1 MTSIET
7 PAPVP
12 EQGTH
17 RALRLAIGAAAV
29 VGLMLGVA
37 QFSDIVGPFFL
48 ALNLM
53 IVVWPVQRF
62 LSGHMPRVVA
72 SILSGLVAIVIL
84 GLFFWAIGWAASLFV
99 QEIPLYKD
107 EFQTL
112 YDQALNMLSQWGITS
127 STIIDQLKSINPS
140 SVVSVV
146 GSLISN
152 VGSVVSLL
160 VVVISVLLFMIV
172 DSVDCRTR
180 MERLGEKHNPVLV
193 LALQSF
199 AQGVRSYWVTS
210 TVFGLGVSLLTY
222 GGLALY
228 GIPLAIVWAV
238 LSFVTN
244 YIPNVG
250 FIIGLV
256 PAAVMGLLAKG
267 PIGALY
273 VIALYSILNFVIQ
286 SVIQPKVTGDAV
298 GVTSTVSFLSLL
310 VWAVVLGPLGALLA
324 LPATLFVKALVIDA
338 DPKSRWVN
346 AIIASNPRTSSE
358 EPIIATDEV
367 EPIDPLVPQPVP
379 APNAGV
385 FEAARRA
392 AEDSDDEEADAEESP
407 DDVRAAPRR
416 SAIELDEPLDE
427 PVLATDDAPVG
438 AADVDPVRVADDEL
452 VDGAVAGAEP
462 QGLADEA
469 VADDSST
476 EVSVEESVE
485 ESVGDVADQ
494 ADAETLLPEDP
505 EPEELEAD
513 SLRAEVEPH
522 EEARAVSDATVAVEE
537 QGTEAAGET
546 PREVAEE
553 PASDAAVATDETVD
567 ESDDADDVPRRA
579 SDDERLDHETDDAEL
594 DTWPVFQ
601 KSATPY
607 WTSANA
613 HQD

>member
-7 PAPVP
+7 RAPVP

-29 VGLMLGVA
+29 VVLMLGVA

-62 LSGHMPRVVA
+62 LSRRVPRVVA
-72 SILSGLVAIVIL
+72 AILAGLLAIVIL

-107 EFQTL
+107 QFQSM
-112 YDQALNMLSQWGITS
+112 YDQALNMLASFGVTS
-127 STIIDQLKSINPS
+127 SQIIDQLKSINPS

-146 GSLISN
+146 RSLISN
-152 VGSVVSLL
+152 VGAVVSLL
-160 VVVISVLLFMIV
+160 VIVISVLLFMIV
-172 DSVDCRTR
+172 DSVDFETR
-180 MERLGEKHNPVLV
+180 LERLGEKHNPILV

-210 TVFGLGVSLLTY
+210 TVFGLGVSLLTW
-222 GGLALY
+222 GGLAAY
-228 GIPLAIVWAV
+228 GIPLAVVWAV

-324 LPATLFVKALVIDA
+324 LPATLFVKALVVDA
-338 DPKSRWVN
+338 DPRARWIN
-346 AIIASNPRTSSE
+346 ALIASNPKTSAE
-358 EPIIATDEV
+358 EPIIDTEEV
-367 EPIDPLVPQPVP
+367 DHVDPLVPQPVP
-379 APNAGV
+379 ARDSGV
-385 FEAARRA
+385 FDPEVPRRA
-392 AEDSDDEEADAEESP
+392 AEVAEETDAEEDL

-416 SAIELDEPLDE
+416 SAVELDDPTLDEPARVAEAPVVDESISEEPLPEALVAEGSPAEHAAEGSPAAHAAEE
-427 PVLATDDAPVG
+427 PVVEDAVAVEPLADDATIEESPEEQPIAE
-438 AADVDPVRVADDEL
+438 AAAAEAPAGEEPAGEEPVADEH
-452 VDGAVAGAEP
+452 AGEEPAAE
-462 QGLADEA
+462 A
-469 VADDSST
+469 
-476 EVSVEESVE
+476 EVSEPADEESVP
-485 ESVGDVADQ
+485 
-494 ADAETLLPEDP
+494 AEAED
-505 EPEELEAD
+505 E
-513 SLRAEVEPH
+513 
-522 EEARAVSDATVAVEE
+522 EEA
-537 QGTEAAGET
+537 
-546 PREVAEE
+546 
-553 PASDAAVATDETVD
+553 
-567 ESDDADDVPRRA
+567 PRRA
-579 SDDERLDHETDDAEL
+579 SGEVRAEHDANEVEAGA
-594 DTWPVFQ
+594 WPVFQ

-607 WTSANA
+607 WTGAHA

>member
-7 PAPVP
+7 PATPAD
-12 EQGTH
+12 QGTH

-29 VGLMLGVA
+29 VVLMLGVA

-72 SILSGLVAIVIL
+72 SILSGLLAIVIL

-107 EFQTL
+107 QFQTM
-112 YDQALNMLSQWGITS
+112 YDQALNMLSQFGVTS
-127 STIIDQLKSINPS
+127 SQIIDQLKSVNPS

-152 VGSVVSLL
+152 IGSVVSLL
-160 VVVISVLLFMIV
+160 VVVVTVLLFMIV
-172 DSVDCRTR
+172 DSIDFQTR
-180 MERLGEKHNPVLV
+180 MERLGERHNPVLV

-210 TVFGLGVSLLTY
+210 TIFGLGVSLLTW
-222 GGLALY
+222 GGLAAY

-298 GVTSTVSFLSLL
+298 GVTSTVSFMSLL

-324 LPATLFVKALVIDA
+324 LPATLFVKALVVDA
-338 DPKSRWVN
+338 DPKARWIN

-358 EPIIATDEV
+358 EPVFDTDEV
-367 EPIDPLVPQPVP
+367 DHVDPLMPQPAP
-379 APNAGV
+379 AQDSGV
-385 FEAARRA
+385 F
-392 AEDSDDEEADAEESP
+392 
-407 DDVRAAPRR
+407 
-416 SAIELDEPLDE
+416 
-427 PVLATDDAPVG
+427 
-438 AADVDPVRVADDEL
+438 DP
-452 VDGAVAGAEP
+452 
-462 QGLADEA
+462 
-469 VADDSST
+469 
-476 EVSVEESVE
+476 
-485 ESVGDVADQ
+485 
-494 ADAETLLPEDP
+494 
-505 EPEELEAD
+505 
-513 SLRAEVEPH
+513 
-522 EEARAVSDATVAVEE
+522 
-537 QGTEAAGET
+537 
-546 PREVAEE
+546 
-553 PASDAAVATDETVD
+553 
-567 ESDDADDVPRRA
+567 DVPRRA
-579 SDDERLDHETDDAEL
+579 AEVAEENDAEESLEDVRAVPRRSAVEL
-594 DTWPVFQ
+594 DEPALDEPARLAEEPGLDEPVAAAPSDEVASVEDHVVEESVVEEPVVEELAVEEPVAEDSFAGEPTADEPTADEPAADEKTVADLVDEQSADRTVADEPTHESGDEPVVEETVGQEPGAEAPLPEPEPEPADAQDEDEAPRRASDEVRAEDDTDESDGWPVFQ

-607 WTSANA
+607 WTGA
-613 HQD
+613 HAHSED

>member
-7 PAPVP
+7 PAPAP

-29 VGLMLGVA
+29 VVLMLGVS

-62 LSGHMPRVVA
+62 LAGHMPRALA
-72 SILSGLVAIVIL
+72 SILSGLLAIVIL

-107 EFQTL
+107 QFQTM
-112 YDQALNMLSQWGITS
+112 YDQALNLLSQYGVTS
-127 STIIDQLKSINPS
+127 SQIIEQLQSINPS

-152 VGSVVSLL
+152 IGSVVSLL
-160 VVVISVLLFMIV
+160 VVVITVLLFMIV
-172 DSVDCRTR
+172 DSIDFQTR
-180 MERLGEKHNPVLV
+180 MERLGERHNPVLV

-210 TVFGLGVSLLTY
+210 TIFGLGVSLLTY
-222 GGLALY
+222 GGLAAY

-273 VIALYSILNFVIQ
+273 VIALYAVLNFVIQ

-324 LPATLFVKALVIDA
+324 LPATLFVKALVVDA
-338 DPKSRWVN
+338 DPEARWIN
-346 AIIASNPRTSSE
+346 AIIASNPKTSSE
-358 EPIIATDEV
+358 EPIIATEKVDHV
-367 EPIDPLVPQPVP
+367 DPLVPQIAP
-379 APNAGV
+379 AGDSGI
-385 FEAARRA
+385 FE
-392 AEDSDDEEADAEESP
+392 
-407 DDVRAAPRR
+407 
-416 SAIELDEPLDE
+416 
-427 PVLATDDAPVG
+427 
-438 AADVDPVRVADDEL
+438 
-452 VDGAVAGAEP
+452 
-462 QGLADEA
+462 
-469 VADDSST
+469 
-476 EVSVEESVE
+476 
-485 ESVGDVADQ
+485 
-494 ADAETLLPEDP
+494 
-505 EPEELEAD
+505 
-513 SLRAEVEPH
+513 H
-522 EEARAVSDATVAVEE
+522 
-537 QGTEAAGET
+537 
-546 PREVAEE
+546 
-553 PASDAAVATDETVD
+553 
-567 ESDDADDVPRRA
+567 DVPRRA
-579 SDDERLDHETDDAEL
+579 AEVAEENDAEENLDDVRAVPRRSAMELDDPTLDEPVRAADEPVVEEPVVESSVVVVPEALVAEGASADEPAVETPEIEDSGDVTPPAEDAVEESSEDAIAEPSVVEEPTAEVTSDEPVAEVDAAEAAVEEPAAEVEESPTAADEQKMDAEADVEAEDEAPRRASDEVRADHEDEIDTDG
-594 DTWPVFQ
+594 WPVFQ

-607 WTSANA
+607 WTGAHV

>member
-7 PAPVP
+7 PAPAP

-17 RALRLAIGAAAV
+17 RALRLAVGAAAV
-29 VGLMLGVA
+29 VVLMLGVS

-62 LSGHMPRVVA
+62 LAGHMPRVLA
-72 SILSGLVAIVIL
+72 SILSGLLAIVIL

-107 EFQTL
+107 QFQTM
-112 YDQALNMLSQWGITS
+112 YDQALNMLSQFGVTS
-127 STIIDQLKSINPS
+127 SQIIDQLKSINPS

-152 VGSVVSLL
+152 IGSVVSLL
-160 VVVISVLLFMIV
+160 VVVITVLLFMIV
-172 DSVDCRTR
+172 DSIDFQTR

-210 TVFGLGVSLLTY
+210 TVFGLGVSLLTW
-222 GGLALY
+222 GGLAAY

-273 VIALYSILNFVIQ
+273 VIALYAVLNFVIQ

-298 GVTSTVSFLSLL
+298 GVTSTVSFMSLL

-324 LPATLFVKALVIDA
+324 LPATLFIKALVVDA
-338 DPKSRWVN
+338 DPKARWIN

-358 EPIIATDEV
+358 EPIIDTEEV
-367 EPIDPLVPQPVP
+367 DHVDPLVSQPVP
-379 APNAGV
+379 AGDSGV
-385 FEAARRA
+385 FDPEVPRRA
-392 AEDSDDEEADAEESP
+392 AEVAEENDAEERL
-407 DDVRAAPRR
+407 DDVRVAPRR
-416 SAIELDEPLDE
+416 SAVELEHPTLDE
-427 PVLATDDAPVG
+427 PVRAVDEPAAEEAVIASSSAAAPMPEAFVSEWSAADESAAEAPVEGSGEPAPLAEAASG
-438 AADVDPVRVADDEL
+438 AESS
-452 VDGAVAGAEP
+452 DGAVAEP
-462 QGLADEA
+462 GVMEELR
-469 VADDSST
+469 T
-476 EVSVEESVE
+476 EVS
-485 ESVGDVADQ
+485 AD
-494 ADAETLLPEDP
+494 
-505 EPEELEAD
+505 EPV
-513 SLRAEVEPH
+513 AEVDAAEDAAVQEP
-522 EEARAVSDATVAVEE
+522 AVEE
-537 QGTEAAGET
+537 VEQSAPAADEQAADAGAEVDTEAE
-546 PREVAEE
+546 
-553 PASDAAVATDETVD
+553 DE
-567 ESDDADDVPRRA
+567 APRRA
-579 SDDERLDHETDDAEL
+579 SDEVRANHEDEVDTDG
-594 DTWPVFQ
+594 WPVFQ

-607 WTSANA
+607 WTGATA
-613 HQD
+613 HAED

>member
-1 MTSIET
+1 MRLHDACGTMEPMTSFET
-7 PAPVP
+7 PVSPP
-12 EQGTH
+12 DQGAH
-17 RALRLAIGAAAV
+17 RALRLVIGAAAV
-29 VGLMLGVA
+29 VVLMLGIS
-37 QFSDIVGPFFL
+37 QLSDIVGPFFL

-62 LSGHMPRVVA
+62 LARRVPKVIA
-72 SILSGLVAIVIL
+72 AIVSGLLAIVIL

-107 EFQTL
+107 QMLSL
-112 YDQALNMLSQWGITS
+112 YDQILTLLSQFGVTS
-127 STIIDQLKSINPS
+127 SQIIDQLKSINPG

-152 VGSVVSLL
+152 VSGVVSLL

-172 DSVDCRTR
+172 DSVDFEGRL
-180 MERLGEKHNPVLV
+180 ERLGQKHNPVLV

-210 TVFGLGVSLLTY
+210 TVFGLIVSVLTWA
-222 GGLALY
+222 GLAVY

-273 VIALYSILNFVIQ
+273 VIALYAVLNFVIQ

-346 AIIASNPRTSSE
+346 ALIASNPKTSSE
-358 EPIIATDEV
+358 EPLIGTEEV
-367 EPIDPLVPQPVP
+367 DPVDPLVPQPVP
-379 APNAGV
+379 APSAG
-385 FEAARRA
+385 
-392 AEDSDDEEADAEESP
+392 
-407 DDVRAAPRR
+407 
-416 SAIELDEPLDE
+416 ILDP
-427 PVLATDDAPVG
+427 
-438 AADVDPVRVADDEL
+438 
-452 VDGAVAGAEP
+452 
-462 QGLADEA
+462 
-469 VADDSST
+469 
-476 EVSVEESVE
+476 
-485 ESVGDVADQ
+485 
-494 ADAETLLPEDP
+494 
-505 EPEELEAD
+505 
-513 SLRAEVEPH
+513 
-522 EEARAVSDATVAVEE
+522 
-537 QGTEAAGET
+537 
-546 PREVAEE
+546 
-553 PASDAAVATDETVD
+553 
-567 ESDDADDVPRRA
+567 DVPRRA
-579 SDDERLDHETDDAEL
+579 AEGEDSPSDDDEDDDEDYVATVIARRSADDEVVEEAVAPPIDSVPYEHVAEPVEPVEAPEPVAEVPKAEAFAASGDEEPAIKAEPTPEGLAEDVPQEDPPQAEPTDSDVPAEPEGAEPEAADEPAEAEPDADE
-594 DTWPVFQ
+594 DTPKRANPEASPWDDEPVPDDLPLFQ
-601 KSATPY
+601 ASATPY
-607 WTSANA
+607 WHSAVA
-613 HQD
+613 HLED

>member
-1 MTSIET
+1 MGVTHDTIAHMTSIET
-7 PAPVP
+7 PATPGD
-12 EQGTH
+12 QGTH
-17 RALRLAIGAAAV
+17 RALRLAIGSAAV

-37 QFSDIVGPFFL
+37 QFADIVGPFFL

-62 LSGHMPRVVA
+62 LSRRVPRVVA
-72 SILSGLVAIVIL
+72 AILSGLLAILIL

-107 EFQTL
+107 QFQTM
-112 YDQALNMLSQWGITS
+112 YDQALNMLSSFGVTS
-127 STIIDQLKSINPS
+127 SQIIDQLKSINPS

-146 GSLISN
+146 GALISN
-152 VGSVVSLL
+152 VGAVVSLL

-172 DSVDCRTR
+172 DSVDFETR
-180 MERLGEKHNPVLV
+180 LERLGERHNPVLV

-210 TVFGLGVSLLTY
+210 TVFGLGVSLLTW
-222 GGLALY
+222 GGLAAY
-228 GIPLAIVWAV
+228 GIPLAVVWAV

-324 LPATLFVKALVIDA
+324 LPATLFVKALVVDA
-338 DPKSRWVN
+338 DPKARWIN
-346 AIIASNPRTSSE
+346 ALIASNPKTSAE
-358 EPIIATDEV
+358 EPIIDTEEV
-367 EPIDPLVPQPVP
+367 DHVDPLVPQPVP
-379 APNAGV
+379 AENSGV
-385 FEAARRA
+385 FDPDVPRRA
-392 AEDSDDEEADAEESP
+392 AEVAEQNNAEERL

-416 SAIELDEPLDE
+416 SAVELEDPTPGEAARVVEEPIAGEPGAAERDVDALVAEDHLEE
-427 PVLATDDAPVG
+427 PVAQEPVAVEHVADEHVAEDSVAVEP
-438 AADVDPVRVADDEL
+438 AADGP
-452 VDGAVAGAEP
+452 
-462 QGLADEA
+462 
-469 VADDSST
+469 T
-476 EVSVEESVE
+476 VEESLSDEPIVYASFADAPTADAPTAEEIAADDPGVDESAGQEPAAEAE
-485 ESVGDVADQ
+485 ESVVVADES
-494 ADAETLLPEDP
+494 ASAEAED
-505 EPEELEAD
+505 EA
-513 SLRAEVEPH
+513 
-522 EEARAVSDATVAVEE
+522 EA
-537 QGTEAAGET
+537 
-546 PREVAEE
+546 
-553 PASDAAVATDETVD
+553 
-567 ESDDADDVPRRA
+567 PRRA
-579 SDDERLDHETDDAEL
+579 SPEVRPEPEL
-594 DTWPVFQ
+594 DEAASDGWPVFQ

-607 WTSANA
+607 WTGATA
-613 HQD
+613 HAED